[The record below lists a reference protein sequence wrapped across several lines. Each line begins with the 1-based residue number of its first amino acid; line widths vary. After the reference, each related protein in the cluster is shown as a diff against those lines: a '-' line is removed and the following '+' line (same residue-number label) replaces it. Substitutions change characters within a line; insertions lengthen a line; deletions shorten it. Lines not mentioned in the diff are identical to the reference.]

1 MATCPTGSSYDP
13 SAAVETFHGIPH
25 TDIDLQDSPDQFDP
39 SDTNYWEVG
48 AGAPAMA
55 CLVLSDQAT
64 FSTAG
69 DGLSNSWHLGQL

>member
-1 MATCPTGSSYDP
+1 MASCPTGSSYDP

-48 AGAPAMA
+48 AGRQQWRIWY
-55 CLVLSDQAT
+55 CLIRLHLVLPEMA
-64 FSTAG
+64 
-69 DGLSNSWHLGQL
+69 